1 MNRIL
6 KTELYRLK
14 RNRSYWAILLLTIVS
29 FVGLYYID
37 NEVISVKEAFSSSA
51 SIVPLFGA
59 IVVIGL
65 AHSDY
70 NEGTLKNTVTCGI
83 SRMNIYIGKLIA
95 AFIGA
100 MGIFLIEAI
109 LSVGYA
115 IINGS
120 PVSTDILFFIK
131 SFALQALIVLNYT
144 VIYFLIGTLIRSSA
158 LAISISFA
166 IYLFGTFMFGY
177 VSHFLHLSGLINY
190 DLGTL
195 SSSVESITVQN
206 VTIAHL
212 LVTTVVIVCMSFIGG
227 MIFSKQDIK

>member
-6 KTELYRLK
+6 KTELYKLK
-14 RNRSYWAILLLTIVS
+14 RNRSYWAILLLTVVS
-29 FVGLYYID
+29 FVGLSYFD
-37 NEVISVKEAFSSSA
+37 NEVVTVKEAFSSSA
-51 SIVPLFGA
+51 TMVPLLGA
-59 IVVIGL
+59 IAVIGI
-65 AHSDY
+65 AHLDY

-100 MGIFLIEAI
+100 MGVFLIEAI

-120 PVSTDILFFIK
+120 PISIDVFFIIK

-144 VIYFLIGTLIRSSA
+144 VIYFMIGTLIKSSA

-166 IYLFGTFMFGY
+166 IYLFGTFVFGY
-177 VSHFLHLSGLINY
+177 VSHFLHLSGLMNY

-195 SSSVESITVQN
+195 SVAIESVTIQN
-206 VTIAHL
+206 VTIVHL
-212 LVTTVVIVCMSFIGG
+212 LVTTVVVVCISFIGG
-227 MIFSKQDIK
+227 ILFSKQDIK